1 MHLLLIIL
9 YLASLATALR
19 ICWIGLAGLEDHYN
33 KVEEFQAAVNVL
45 RKEEGRPLYSA
56 RDGRSDEFGSKFARF
71 LSILWEKNLALLF
84 ILSVAMHCIA
94 LIGLA
99 TN

>member
-9 YLASLATALR
+9 CLASLATALR
-19 ICWIGLAGLEDHYN
+19 ICWIGIGDLEDHYN
-33 KVEEFQAAVNVL
+33 KVEELQAAVNVL
-45 RKEEGRPLYSA
+45 REQEGRPLYFA
-56 RDGRSDEFGSKFARF
+56 RDGRSEEFSDKCVRF

-84 ILSVAMHCIA
+84 ILSVAMHYIA
-94 LIGLA
+94 LIGLV